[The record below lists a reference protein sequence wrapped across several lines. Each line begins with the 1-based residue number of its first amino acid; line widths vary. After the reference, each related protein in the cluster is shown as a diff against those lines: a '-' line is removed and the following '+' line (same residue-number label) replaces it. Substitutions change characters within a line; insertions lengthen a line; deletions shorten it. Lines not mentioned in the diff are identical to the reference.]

1 MRQGNWS
8 LYLLSIL
15 LETMMNEVELN
26 IGRSQESALSVNKVV
41 RNTYTLLSMTLF
53 VSAICAVATMVMQVG
68 QGVGFML
75 LIGGFIMSF
84 VVRANANSSKGL
96 LAVFVFAALMGA
108 AIGPTINMYLL
119 AYGNGGAIVAQAL
132 GGTAVIFL
140 SLSGYALTTR
150 KNFNF
155 LAGFL
160 FTGMMVALVAIIAN
174 IFLQIPAFSL
184 AISSAVILL
193 MSGFIL
199 FDTSRIVN
207 GGERNY
213 IMATISLYL
222 SIFNIFIHL
231 LHLLGSLTGRN

>member
-1 MRQGNWS
+1 
-8 LYLLSIL
+8 
-15 LETMMNEVELN
+15 MNEVELN
-26 IGRSQESALSVNKVV
+26 IGRSQDSALSVNKVV
-41 RNTYTLLSMTLF
+41 RNTYMLLSMTLF
-53 VSAICAVATMVMQVG
+53 FSAICAVSTMALQVG

-75 LIGGFIMSF
+75 LIGGFVMTF
-84 VVRANANSSKGL
+84 VVRATAKSSKGL
-96 LAVFVFAALMGA
+96 IAVFVFAGLMGGA
-108 AIGPTINMYLL
+108 LGPIISMYLL
-119 AYGNGGAIVAQAL
+119 AYANGSAIVAQAL
-132 GGTAVIFL
+132 GGPALIFL
-140 SLSGYALTTR
+140 SLSGYALTSG

-155 LAGFL
+155 LGGFI
-160 FTGMMVALVAIIAN
+160 FTGMMVVIVAMIAN

-231 LHLLGSLTGRN
+231 LNLLGSLTGRN

>member
-1 MRQGNWS
+1 
-8 LYLLSIL
+8 
-15 LETMMNEVELN
+15 MNEVELN
-26 IGRSQESALSVNKVV
+26 IDRSQNSALSVNKVV
-41 RNTYTLLSMTLF
+41 RNTYMILSMTLF
-53 VSAICAVATMVMQVG
+53 FSAICALATMALQVG

-75 LIGGFIMSF
+75 LIGGFVMTF
-84 VVRANANSSKGL
+84 VVRATAKSSKGL
-96 LAVFVFAALMGA
+96 IAVFVFAGLMGGA
-108 AIGPTINMYLL
+108 LGPIISMYLL
-119 AYGNGGAIVAQAL
+119 AYANGSAIVAQAL
-132 GGTAVIFL
+132 GGTALIFL
-140 SLSGYALTTR
+140 SLSGYALTSG

-155 LAGFL
+155 LGGFI
-160 FTGMMVALVAIIAN
+160 FTGMMVVIVAMIAN

-231 LHLLGSLTGRN
+231 LNLLGSLTGRN

>member
-1 MRQGNWS
+1 
-8 LYLLSIL
+8 
-15 LETMMNEVELN
+15 MNEVELN

-53 VSAICAVATMVMQVG
+53 VSAIAAVATMVMQVG

-96 LAVFVFAALMGA
+96 VAVFVFAALMGA
-108 AIGPTINMYLL
+108 AIGPTINMYIM
-119 AYGNGGAIVAQAL
+119 AYANGSAIVAQAL

-231 LHLLGSLTGRN
+231 LHILGSLTGRN

>member
-1 MRQGNWS
+1 
-8 LYLLSIL
+8 
-15 LETMMNEVELN
+15 MNEVELN
-26 IGRSQESALSVNKVV
+26 IGRSQDSALSINKVV
-41 RNTYTLLSMTLF
+41 RNTYMLLSMTLF
-53 VSAICAVATMVMQVG
+53 FSAICAVASMAMQVS

-75 LIGGFIMSF
+75 LIGGFAMTF
-84 VVRANANSSKGL
+84 VVRATAKSSKGL
-96 LAVFVFAALMGA
+96 VAVFVFAGLMGA
-108 AIGPTINMYLL
+108 ALGPTINVYLM
-119 AYGNGGAIVAQAL
+119 AYANGSAIVAQAL
-132 GGTAVIFL
+132 GGTALIFL
-140 SLSGYALTTR
+140 SLSGYALTSG

-155 LAGFL
+155 LGGFI
-160 FTGMMVALVAIIAN
+160 FTGMMVVIVAMIAN

-231 LHLLGSLTGRN
+231 LHLLGSLTGRQ

>member
-1 MRQGNWS
+1 
-8 LYLLSIL
+8 
-15 LETMMNEVELN
+15 MNEVELN

-41 RNTYTLLSMTLF
+41 RNTYMLLSMTLF
-53 VSAICAVATMVMQVG
+53 FSAICAVTTMALQVS
-68 QGVGFML
+68 QGVGMML

-84 VVRANANSSKGL
+84 VVRSTANSSKGL
-96 LAVFVFAALMGA
+96 IAIFVFAGLWGGALGPVISVYLA
-108 AIGPTINMYLL
+108 AY
-119 AYGNGGAIVAQAL
+119 ANGSAIVAQAL
-132 GGTAVIFL
+132 GGTAIIFL

-155 LAGFL
+155 LGGFI
-160 FTGMMVALVAIIAN
+160 FTGMMVVIVAMIAN
-174 IFLQIPAFSL
+174 IFLQIPALSL
-184 AISSAVILL
+184 AVSAAVIML

-222 SIFNIFIHL
+222 SIINIFVHL
-231 LHLLGSLTGRN
+231 LHLLGALTGRE